1 MSVSEGMDVERV
13 RSIAGQLGASGE
25 RLRTVRGEG
34 SASMA
39 ILDSAWAGADRGGF
53 SNGWTSSAGSLEAA
67 AAALQH
73 LQRELLRQAEEQD
86 TASGGAGDGG
96 RGERL
101 DHGEVVDDLFDDLFG
116 GGGDGGGG
124 DGWRPPTPIDGL
136 GDAWD
141 RGTDALEDTWD
152 WGVDRGRDLVEWG
165 RDGLDWVGD
174 RGAQLAGVTR
184 DFWDD
189 EVLARWDAGAQALA
203 RLGPST
209 SALGEQLTQIVTDG
223 RWPRFHEVAAS
234 ALLLGGRTVGVA
246 ANVLTG
252 EDQRLLHSGEG
263 VVTSRSTLPAD
274 PELEGRIP
282 SDLNAVME
290 IQNDTYD
297 TTDGRESERRHVRV
311 TEVAQPDGSS
321 AHIVTVPGTN
331 GLTQFPGSI
340 TGGDEAFDNTSNLEL
355 QAGERSASMEAVMA
369 AMQEAGIEPGEPV
382 MLQGHSQGGM
392 VVAELTQDPEFMDR
406 YTVTH
411 MITEGSPNDSRSIP
425 DGVQTLALEH
435 TNDPVPMVDLGDAYA
450 GPPVPIPMP
459 GPLPPVILPMTP
471 IPHVDPAL
479 AGSGAHVTQVR
490 LDPEPGVT
498 LTGGDLDS
506 AHHYRNYSES
516 VAREIAAGH
525 HDLVAYALSPGIDVF
540 LTDDPSA
547 VHITEY
553 GTGRE

>member
-34 SASMA
+34 SASMT

-53 SNGWTSSAGSLEAA
+53 SNGWTSSAGSLEVA

-96 RGERL
+96 RGDRL
-101 DHGEVVDDLFDDLFG
+101 DHGEVFDDLFG

-124 DGWRPPTPIDGL
+124 DGWGLPSPIDGL

-174 RGAQLAGVTR
+174 RGAELAGVTH

-203 RLGPST
+203 RLGPS
-209 SALGEQLTQIVTDG
+209 AGAVGEQLTQIVTDG

-263 VVTSRSTLPAD
+263 GVTSRSTLPAD

-297 TTDGRESERRHVRV
+297 ATDGRESERRHVRV

-369 AMQEAGIEPGEPV
+369 VMQEAGIEPGEPV

-392 VVAELTQDPEFMDR
+392 VVAELTQDQEFMDR
-406 YTVTH
+406 YAVTH

-516 VAREIAAGH
+516 VAREIAAGN
-525 HDLVAYALSPGIDVF
+525 HDLVDYALSPGIDVF

-547 VHITEY
+547 VDITEY